1 MLLKYPEVKYCVLVE
16 FILILREK
24 GACFKCVATVA
35 FLKKDWIFLS
45 NWENAAVSN
54 RDYASVVGD
63 R

>member
-1 MLLKYPEVKYCVLVE
+1 MFWWNLSG
-16 FILILREK
+16 LILREK
-24 GACFKCVATVA
+24 GACFKCLATVA

-54 RDYASVVGD
+54 RDCVSVAGD